1 MMMRFLLMDRSFFII
16 SIVFI
21 ILFSISD
28 ARWFPELSSD
38 RENSKSN
45 PLTITDDDIHAQV
58 AAPKEYQQ
66 ADGNFVNFVCSLCI
80 GMPSHSYNSHI
91 FIPTFQL
98 YRYIIL
104 CTDFLIPC
112 FHVIITLLSLTL
124 PSLYPLSLIISTP
137 GLTVSKSSGSINLSF
152 SIFDEDEEFYV
163 RIQSEDGQKIC
174 DGIFSQHELENINC
188 PYEK

>member
-1 MMMRFLLMDRSFFII
+1 MLKLQLQKNINKQTVILL
-16 SIVFI
+16 
-21 ILFSISD
+21 ILFVLYVLVCLRIPIIHIYL
-28 ARWFPELSSD
+28 FQH
-38 RENSKSN
+38 SN
-45 PLTITDDDIHAQV
+45 YTD
-58 AAPKEYQQ
+58 
-66 ADGNFVNFVCSLCI
+66 
-80 GMPSHSYNSHI
+80 
-91 FIPTFQL
+91 T
-98 YRYIIL
+98 IL